1 MSQRERA
8 RLSNADGDRRGE
20 LTDTPSLLSV
30 RFNGDVAEHESGWV
44 PFVPG
49 GLNEHLTAEARSR
62 AEAAYQAEQERR
74 GAVLG
79 RVVVDVYENAA
90 VPHVQ
95 GTSDS
100 DHAADLVRRARV
112 ALEGWR

>member
-1 MSQRERA
+1 MAPDSWK
-8 RLSNADGDRRGE
+8 S
-20 LTDTPSLLSV
+20 
-30 RFNGDVAEHESGWV
+30 FNGDVAEHESGWV

-49 GLNEHLTAEARSR
+49 GSNEHLTAEARVR

-74 GAVLG
+74 GAALG

-95 GTSDS
+95 GTNDPRCRGRTCSTGACRPGGLAVS
-100 DHAADLVRRARV
+100 RRGTAGSR
-112 ALEGWR
+112 